1 MKRSRSGDDDGSGRA
16 SGEELR
22 TLRAELEA
30 SRAKNATNAWTLR
43 TLQAELE
50 AARAENA
57 ANEGTHAMI
66 AGLDFSLL
74 QADAANAEQVV
85 TIADL
90 KAARKAQRS
99 ANRKLK
105 AKVAGFEVA
114 EKRRTE
120 MSVEETARM
129 PAPMTKF
136 EMVERY
142 SKTLCIAPQHAK
154 VLKQTWARA
163 LGILSVKASIDGIG
177 CLPDVMAEKGVK
189 LAIWDYLEVDHEVEL
204 DVRVLKAPVSECI
217 IPRARHYR
225 GSNCTLANMLISRTF
240 AWRTVD
246 GVLEDSFS
254 VAVPDR
260 SRVTAFVL
268 ATYGAPCD
276 ESLADGYGPST
287 FMRIDQLDGYALD
300 SLEVVPWG
308 HKGKTWYSDLHEDSK
323 RLDMYTSERVAVQTG
338 SATTFKVSV
347 KQFTHETHHPD
358 PHVGV
363 AVFRVLGV
371 APRK

>member
-16 SGEELR
+16 SEELR

-217 IPRARHYR
+217 IPRARRYR
-225 GSNCTLANMLISRTF
+225 GSKCTLENMLASRTF

-276 ESLADGYGPST
+276 NSWAERPTT

-308 HKGKTWYSDLHEDSK
+308 HKGKTWYSDLHEDESL
-323 RLDMYTSERVAVQTG
+323 LDMYTSERVAVQTG

-347 KQFTHETHHPD
+347 KQFTHETITDPD
-358 PHVGV
+358 GHVGV